1 MPLVVYA
8 VHVVVL
14 ENLKMYF
21 FLSLSLFY
29 DTVWHESSFP
39 SRIKLAPSASE
50 AHSLNHWTSGKSPL
64 SFWKVFFFFFPD
76 FKNPKLIVFSSQLC
90 KNTTQFFQCSLLVFA
105 HSATLAY
112 IPIAGIYWA
121 SLCASQEASLGAHFT
136 PELLLVVYGEGI
148 SLSCEFSNAMKVCVT
163 SQRWLH
169 SITNKRALLISSS
182 PNRHRNTITLKLIIS
197 QVKHYHPKINHFAM
211 SKTKLA
217 TDMNSWSKFEV
228 IVSECFSGTWFLY
241 T

>member
-1 MPLVVYA
+1 MLFMLSY
-8 VHVVVL
+8 
-14 ENLKMYF
+14 LKTWKCTSF
-21 FLSLSLFY
+21 SLSLFFMTLY
-29 DTVWHESSFP
+29 GMS
-39 SRIKLAPSASE
+39 L
-50 AHSLNHWTSGKSPL
+50 HSQARSNWPPLHRKHTALITGLLGSPH
-64 SFWKVFFFFFPD
+64 SHFEKFFFFFFPD

-105 HSATLAY
+105 HSATLAF

-121 SLCASQEASLGAHFT
+121 SLCASQEASLGAHFS

-182 PNRHRNTITLKLIIS
+182 PNWHRNTITLKLIIS
-197 QVKHYHPKINHFAM
+197 QVKNYHSKINHFAM

-217 TDMNSWSKFEV
+217 TEMNSWSKFEV